1 MIRKKRGLRKT
12 VLSIF
17 LIPVLMCSL
26 ALPAF
31 ATAEEDTLVQ
41 CDSAGVV
48 TDNTEISGVTLP
60 MSFVGSDEY
69 YCTVDAAVC
78 VDGSALKTLTGLVPD
93 DNGEVSI
100 SLGAVTNYEYD
111 TVYEIHYRGHYY
123 IYGEDTELIGGWQ
136 SSGLYFRVEP
146 AAITGALLSSHTEDF
161 DLYSPSD
168 VNTTITWNDA
178 DNVTDITVSGESIGS
193 HSWSVTPVD
202 SDTATLTV
210 TKEFLVTKA
219 AGSLSLTVS
228 FNRGGTEK
236 LVIDIKDSTP
246 PSISP
251 ACGTFDLNSPDDV
264 STKITWNSASDVED
278 VKCDGDSL
286 TSSDDY
292 TVNGSTLRIKS
303 DYLDGLS
310 LTDGDLAEFTID
322 FDTGDSVTF
331 AVDIEDG
338 YTPGDDAS
346 LSSLLVGGVAV
357 SGFDSDTLEYDV
369 TLPYGTEA
377 GSAAAAISAIAND
390 PKASVSITQAAILP
404 GSASIYVVAEDTVA
418 YNTYIVNLTLE
429 DAPSVSVT
437 NITVTG
443 TGGVSSVAAGNTLQ
457 MKASVLPD
465 TATDVSVIWSVTDE
479 TGSAYIDESGV
490 LTGVTEGTV
499 IVKATAKDGSGVYGE
514 KEITVTSASANTH
527 AIVVTNDG
535 NGTGS
540 AGYSSAAKGTTVT
553 LSSSPSSGYHFKE
566 WQAVAPT
573 SLSITSNTFT
583 MPDTAVVVK
592 AVFEADSADDCTVT
606 FYNAN
611 SVYALKTVSSGGS
624 ISSTNWPAN
633 PVKSGYTFNGWNT
646 SSDGSG
652 SAFTSSIAVSE
663 NITVYAQWTKNSSS
677 GGSSSG
683 STQSSYLATVSGGS
697 SSKLTVTVD
706 EDEDS
711 ASAAVSDTQ
720 SKLIAGGKSIVISMP
735 EIDDVTDYVLGIP
748 VSGLSTNSGGSLTL
762 NTGAGKVTLPS
773 NMLTGTDAATGDT
786 AQIELGLVD
795 SSELSDKARNAV
807 GDRPVVSLSLYID
820 GEQTDWNNP
829 KAPVTVSIPYTPAAR
844 ENLKAIVIWYI
855 DGDGNLNCVKNGYYD
870 SKTGTV
876 TFKTTHFSLYAV
888 GYNSV
893 SFSDVSGSSWYA
905 DYVDYLAARGI
916 VGGNNGTYNSGASIT
931 RAEFVTILAR
941 MSGDDLSGYALS
953 SFKDVASSDWYAAAA
968 QWAYASGIATGS
980 DGKFNPNAAITREQ
994 MTAMLYR
1001 YAEYAGTV
1009 SNAEG
1014 MSAREFTDYESISTW
1029 AQGSVQWAVNNGIIS
1044 GNTDGSFA
1052 SASNATRAQAAK
1064 MIAVMLQN
1072 MVGSL

>member
-12 VLSIF
+12 VLSIL
-17 LIPVLMCSL
+17 LITALMCSL

-41 CDSAGVV
+41 CDNAGVV
-48 TDNTEISGVTLP
+48 TDDTAISGVTLP
-60 MSFVGSDEY
+60 VTFIGSDDY

-93 DNGEVSI
+93 GDGKVSI
-100 SLGAVTNYEYD
+100 SLGAVTNYAYD
-111 TVYEIHYRGHYY
+111 TVYEIQYRGHYY

-136 SSGLYFRVEP
+136 NSGLYFRVEP
-146 AAITGALLSSHTEDF
+146 ASITGALLSSHTEDF
-161 DLYSPSD
+161 DLYAPSD

-178 DNVTDITVSGESIGS
+178 DNVTDITAGGESIGS
-193 HSWSVTPVD
+193 ESWSVTPAD

-210 TKEFLVTKA
+210 TKEFLETKA
-219 AGSLSLTVS
+219 SGSLSLTVS

-236 LVIDIKDSTP
+236 LVIDITDSTP

-251 ACGTFDLNSPDDV
+251 VCGTFDLNSPGDV
-264 STKITWNSASDVED
+264 GTKIIWNSASDVTGVTYESA
-278 VKCDGDSL
+278 SL
-286 TSSDDY
+286 ASSDDY
-292 TVNGSTLRIKS
+292 TLSGSTLRIKS

-310 LTDGDLAEFTID
+310 LTEGDSAEFTID
-322 FDTGDSVTF
+322 FNTGDSVTF
-331 AVDIEDG
+331 TVDIADS
-338 YTPGDDAS
+338 YTPGSDAS
-346 LSSLLVGGVAV
+346 LSSLLIGGIAV
-357 SGFDSDTLEYDV
+357 SGFDSDDLEYDIE
-369 TLPYGTEA
+369 LPYGTEA

-390 PKASVSITQAAILP
+390 PKALVSITQAAMLP

-418 YNTYIVNLTLE
+418 YNTYIVNLTLK

-443 TGGVSSVAAGNTLQ
+443 TGGVGSVAAGNTLQ

-465 TATDVSVIWSVTDE
+465 TATDVSVIWSVTDG
-479 TGSAYIDESGV
+479 TGSAYIDEAGV

-499 IVKATAKDGSGVYGE
+499 IVKATAGDGSGVYGE

-540 AGYSSAAKGTTVT
+540 ADYSAAAKGTTVT
-553 LSSSPSSGYHFKE
+553 LSSTAKSGYHFKE
-566 WQAVAPT
+566 WQAVTPL
-573 SLSITSNTFT
+573 SLSITSNTFA
-583 MPDTAVVVK
+583 MPDAAVVVK
-592 AVFEADSADDCTVT
+592 AVFEANSSDDCTVT
-606 FYNAN
+606 FTNDS
-611 SVYALKTVSSGGS
+611 SVYAVKTVSSGES
-624 ISSTNWPAN
+624 ISSTSWPAN
-633 PVKSGYTFNGWNT
+633 PVKSGYLFNGWNT

-652 SAFTSSIAVSE
+652 TAFTSSMTVTE
-663 NITVYAQWTKNSSS
+663 DITVYAQWKKKSS
-677 GGSSSG
+677 GGSSSANTQTSYFATMSGAG
-683 STQSSYLATVSGGS
+683 SGKLA
-697 SSKLTVTVD
+697 VTVD
-706 EDEDS
+706 EDEGS
-711 ASAAVSDTQ
+711 ASAALSDAQ
-720 SKLIAGGKSIVISMP
+720 SELISGGKLLMITMP
-735 EIDDVTDYVLGIP
+735 EIDDVSGYTLGIP
-748 VSGLSTNSGGSLTL
+748 VSGLSSTKGKGSLIM
-762 NTGAGKVTLPS
+762 NTVSGSVTLPAG
-773 NMLTGTDAATGDT
+773 MLTGTNAASGDT

-795 SSELSDKARNAV
+795 SSKLSNKARGAV

-820 GEQTDWNNP
+820 GEQTDWSNS

-844 ENLKAIVIWYI
+844 ENLKAIVVWYI
-855 DGDGNLNCVKNGYYD
+855 DGDGNLNCVKNGHYD

-888 GYNSV
+888 GYNGV
-893 SFSDVSGSSWYA
+893 SFSDVSGSAWYA
-905 DYVDYLAARGI
+905 DSVDYLAARGI
-916 VGGNNGTYNSGASIT
+916 VGGNNGTYSPGASIT

-941 MSGDDLSGYALS
+941 MSGDDLSGFTTS
-953 SFKDVASSDWYAAAA
+953 SFTDVASSDWYVAAV

-980 DGKFNPNAAITREQ
+980 DGKFNPNANITREQ

-1014 MSAREFTDYESISTW
+1014 MSAREFTDYDSISSW

-1052 SASNATRAQAAK
+1052 STSNATRAQAAK
-1064 MIAVMLQN
+1064 MIAVLVQSM
-1072 MVGSL
+1072 MK